1 MCSVGLSADRLD
13 RLCRR
18 SRLRDLR
25 LRLRR
30 LDVGCLAHELLVRLV
45 FVAAHRAAE
54 VPDSLPERAPGLRQ
68 SLGTEHKQRDN
79 EDQEQVRGLKD
90 VVDEWHRHKLTRCL
104 APVTGLFA
112 DRWPYG

>member
-18 SRLRDLR
+18 SRLRDRR

-45 FVAAHRAAE
+45 FVAHRAAE
-54 VPDSLPERAPGLRQ
+54 VPDSLSKRAPSLRQ

-79 EDQEQVRGLKD
+79 EHQEQVRRLKD
-90 VVDEWHRHKLTRCL
+90 VVDEWHPHKLTRCL
-104 APVTGLFA
+104 ALVTGLFV
-112 DRWPYG
+112 DRRPYG